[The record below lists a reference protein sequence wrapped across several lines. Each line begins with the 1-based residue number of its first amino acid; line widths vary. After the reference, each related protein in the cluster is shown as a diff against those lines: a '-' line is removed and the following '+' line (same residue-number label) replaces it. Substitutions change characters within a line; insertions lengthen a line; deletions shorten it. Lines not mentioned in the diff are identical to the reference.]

1 MADGALSFLSPRSI
15 AIVGASNDPTKRGY
29 QAIRYL
35 IADNFSG
42 DIYPIHPR
50 EREILGLQAYPRI
63 GDVAG
68 DIDLALVCTPARTLP
83 GILSELGNKGVLGAI
98 VLAGGFGET
107 GTEGQALEHQ
117 TLNVAHE
124 HGVRIVGPNTSGVFN
139 LHAAMNLVGMPNVEP
154 GGLGIISQSGNMA
167 LSIVTQAA
175 SRGHLGFSTYVGVGN
190 QADIQFH
197 EFLAHLGEDP
207 NTFVPI
213 LYVEGFKAGRAFLD
227 VARNVTQRKPVV
239 LYKSG
244 RTSIGQESAKSHTG
258 ALAGSYEMSV
268 DLLHQAGVVVARQ
281 SDHVVPI
288 AEALS
293 LQPPAASANVAV
305 LADGG
310 GHATIAADSLTEN
323 ELHLPRLHQ
332 QTAAKLAEIL
342 PTAASLANPV
352 DVAGGTD
359 ANPGVF
365 ADCAEILL
373 QDPNVDGLLIVGL
386 FGGYKL
392 RFAESLGPIENE
404 TAKRLAALVKR
415 YNKPILLQSLYT
427 PMWTDALRILR
438 TQGVP
443 VQESIEI
450 VTSCMT
456 ALVHYGHAKRRNAEH
471 PPIPAQP
478 IPDGADAIM
487 ATCRAEGRLSLFEH
501 EAIELLKAYG
511 VTMNNFVFVRSEE
524 DLDTAVDAIDAT
536 PMVMKVVSKDILHKT
551 EAGGVRL
558 SLRSKETVHKAYRE
572 ILENALAYK
581 PDADIAGVLM
591 GPMAKPGVEL
601 IIGMTRDPIYGPV
614 MMFGIGGTLVEVL
627 RDVSFRAIPLSRA
640 DAEEMMEQI
649 KSGAILEGVRG
660 APPIDKDAVIDV
672 MMRVSA
678 LVQAHPEIA
687 ELDLNPIFAHQVGCA
702 VVDVR
707 IILAEEPPD
716 D

>member
-1 MADGALSFLSPRSI
+1 MTDGTLSFLSPRSI

-35 IADNFSG
+35 IADDFSG
-42 DIYPIHPR
+42 NIYPIHPR
-50 EREILGLQAYPRI
+50 EDEILGLRAYPRV
-63 GDVAG
+63 GDVVG
-68 DIDLALVCTPARTLP
+68 DVDVALVCTPARTLP
-83 GILSELGNKGVLGAI
+83 GILSELGEKGVRGAI

-107 GTEGQALEHQ
+107 GAQGQALEQ
-117 TLNVAHE
+117 ETLNAAHE
-124 HGVRIVGPNTSGVFN
+124 KGVRIVGPNTSGVFN

-154 GGLGIISQSGNMA
+154 GGLGVISQSGNMA
-167 LSIVTQAA
+167 LSIVTEAS
-175 SRGHLGFSTYVGVGN
+175 SRGHLGFSTYIGVGN

-213 LYVEGFKAGRAFLD
+213 LYVEGFKAGREFLD

-244 RTSIGQESAKSHTG
+244 RTRIGQESAKSHTG

-268 DLLHQAGVVVARQ
+268 DLMRQAGVVVARQ

-288 AEALS
+288 GEALQ
-293 LQPPAASANVAV
+293 LLPPAMSERVAV

-323 ELHLPRLHQ
+323 GLQLPRLLEE
-332 QTAAKLAEIL
+332 TTAKLAEIL
-342 PTAASLANPV
+342 PPAASLVNPV

-392 RFAESLGPIENE
+392 RFAESLGPIEDE
-404 TAKRLAALVKR
+404 TARRLGVLVKR
-415 YNKPILLQSLYT
+415 YNKPILLQSLYA
-427 PMWTDALRILR
+427 PMRTDALQTLR
-438 TQGVP
+438 RENIP

-450 VTSCMT
+450 ATTCMT
-456 ALVHYGHAKRRNAEH
+456 ALAQYGHAKRRNVEH
-471 PPIPAQP
+471 PPIPAKP
-478 IPDGADAIM
+478 IPDGVGGIM
-487 ATCRAEGRLSLFEH
+487 GTCRSEGRLSLFEH
-501 EAIELLKAYG
+501 EAIGLLRAYG
-511 VTMNNFVFVRSEE
+511 VGMDNFLFVQSE
-524 DLDTAVDAIDAT
+524 DGLDAAMDAIDAT

-551 EAGGVRL
+551 EAGGVKL
-558 SLRSKETVHKAYRE
+558 SLRSRESVHKAYRE
-572 ILENALAYK
+572 IMDGALAYK

-591 GPMAKPGVEL
+591 GPMAKPGVEV
-601 IIGMTRDPIYGPV
+601 IIGMTRDPVYGPV

-640 DAEEMMEQI
+640 DAGEMLEQI

-672 MMRVSA
+672 MMKVSA
-678 LVQAHPEIA
+678 LVQAHPEIV
-687 ELDLNPIFAHQVGCA
+687 ELDLNPIFAHQVGCT
-702 VVDVR
+702 VVDAR
-707 IILAEEPPD
+707 IILAEEPSQ
-716 D
+716 